1 MSESKYTSQVR
12 TIPASI
18 SLVYESLSNLQ
29 NLERVREHIP
39 QDKVQELEITPDSIR
54 MKVDGLGQKISIL
67 IVERIL
73 DDTIK
78 FGAEGLPMPM
88 NFWIQLKPGEGDSCF
103 VRLTLKAEIPMMFRM
118 MLDKKIQ
125 KGIDDA
131 AEMLTQFPYNQWA
144 NG

>member
-1 MSESKYTSQVR
+1 MSESKYTSAVR
-12 TIPASI
+12 QIPAPVEV
-18 SLVYESLSNLQ
+18 VYPALSNLQ

-39 QDKVQELEITPDSIR
+39 QDRIQDLEITPDSVR

-67 IVERIL
+67 IEDRIEN
-73 DDTIK
+73 DTVK

-88 NFWIQLKPGEGDSCF
+88 NFWIQLKPGEGDRCF
-103 VRLTLKAEIPMMFRM
+103 VRLTLKADIPMMFKM

-131 AEMLTQFPYNQWA
+131 AEMLTQFPYRQW
-144 NG
+144 NN

>member
-1 MSESKYTSQVR
+1 MSESKYTSAVR
-12 TIPASI
+12 QILAPVEVVYPA
-18 SLVYESLSNLQ
+18 LSNLQ

-39 QDKVQELEITPDSIR
+39 QDRIRDLEITPDSVR

-67 IVERIL
+67 IEDRIEN
-73 DDTIK
+73 DTVK

-103 VRLTLKAEIPMMFRM
+103 VRLTLKADIPMMFKM

-131 AEMLTQFPYNQWA
+131 AEMLTQFPYRQW
-144 NG
+144 N

>member
-1 MSESKYTSQVR
+1 MSESKYTSAVR
-12 TIPASI
+12 QIPAPI
-18 SLVYESLSNLQ
+18 ERVYPSLSNLQ

-39 QDKVQELEITPDSIR
+39 ADRVRELEITPDSVR

-67 IVERIL
+67 IEDRIEN
-73 DDTIK
+73 DTIK

-103 VRLTLKAEIPMMFRM
+103 VRLTLKADIPMMFKM

-131 AEMLTQFPYNQWA
+131 AEMLTQFPYSQW
-144 NG
+144 N

>member
-1 MSESKYTSQVR
+1 MSESKYTSAVR
-12 TIPASI
+12 QIPAPI
-18 SLVYESLSNLQ
+18 ERVYPALSNLQ

-39 QDKVQELEITPDSIR
+39 ADRVRELEITPDSVR

-67 IVERIL
+67 IEDRIEN
-73 DDTIK
+73 DTIK

-103 VRLTLKAEIPMMFRM
+103 VRLTLKADIPMMFKM

-131 AEMLTQFPYNQWA
+131 AEMLTQFPYSQW
-144 NG
+144 N

>member
-1 MSESKYTSQVR
+1 MSESKYTSAVR
-12 TIPASI
+12 QIPAPVEV
-18 SLVYESLSNLQ
+18 VYPALSNLQ
-29 NLERVREHIP
+29 NLKRVREHIP
-39 QDKVQELEITPDSIR
+39 QDRIRDLEITPDSVR

-67 IVERIL
+67 IEDRIEN
-73 DDTIK
+73 DSVK

-103 VRLTLKAEIPMMFRM
+103 VRLTLKADIPMMFKM

-131 AEMLTQFPYNQWA
+131 AEMLTQFPYRQW
-144 NG
+144 N

>member
-1 MSESKYTSQVR
+1 MSETKYTSDVR
-12 TIPASI
+12 QIPAPI
-18 SLVYESLSNLQ
+18 ERVYPALSNLQ

-39 QDKVQELEITPDSIR
+39 ADRVRELEITPDSVR

-67 IVERIL
+67 IEDRIET
-73 DDTIK
+73 DTIK
-78 FGAEGLPMPM
+78 FGAEGLPMSM

-103 VRLTLKAEIPMMFRM
+103 VRLTLKADIPMMYKM

-131 AEMLTQFPYNQWA
+131 AEMLTQFPYSQW
-144 NG
+144 N

>member
-1 MSESKYTSQVR
+1 MSESKYTSAVR
-12 TIPASI
+12 QIPAPVEV
-18 SLVYESLSNLQ
+18 VYPALSNLQ

-39 QDKVQELEITPDSIR
+39 QDRIRDLEITPDSVR

-67 IVERIL
+67 IEDRIEN
-73 DDTIK
+73 DTVK

-103 VRLTLKAEIPMMFRM
+103 VRLTLKADIPMMFKM

-131 AEMLTQFPYNQWA
+131 AEMLTQFPYRQW
-144 NG
+144 N